1 MRRCEEAIL
10 VSKIREEQ
18 QRLGVD
24 EMEWVGNER
33 NQQQQEE
40 EEEEDEEEDEE
51 EEEHDVEEGNEEAK
65 KVNGGVSSTEVR
77 I

>member
-1 MRRCEEAIL
+1 L

-40 EEEEDEEEDEE
+40 EEEEEEED
-51 EEEHDVEEGNEEAK
+51 EHDVEEGNEEAK

>member
-40 EEEEDEEEDEE
+40 EEEEEE